1 LKIIRIAWTASKVK
15 LSRNTPCYN
24 FRMSSDSTYNH
35 TDIEPKWRK
44 YWAAHHL
51 HEAHDD
57 DPRPKYY
64 CLDMFPYPSGSGL
77 HVGHWR
83 SYVLPDCWS
92 RYKVLQGFNVLHPM
106 GWDAFGSPAENDA
119 IKKGIHPS
127 IGTRRNVE
135 NFKRQLNEIGAI
147 YDWTREVNTTDPE
160 YYKWTQW
167 IFVQMFKRGLAYKTF
182 MPINWCPSCKTG
194 ISNEDVVNG
203 RCERCGTEVTK
214 REMNQWMLRIT
225 KYADRLLSG
234 LDGLDWPDKVK
245 TMQGNWIG
253 RSDGAEV
260 TFRAVSSAGTEH
272 PLVIFTTRPDTLFGA
287 TYMVMAPEHPLVATL
302 TSKDKR
308 KEVDGYVQRVKNESD
323 LDRTSKPEKTGVFIG
338 AYAINPVNNERIPIW
353 ISDYVLMG
361 YGTGAIMAV
370 PAHDERDYEF
380 AKKFGIEIRE
390 VISTD
395 KGIGTDASIGEGIM
409 VNSGEFTGMPSAQG
423 RKKIVEWMEAK
434 AIGRATV
441 NYKLRDW
448 VFSRQR
454 YWGEP
459 IPIVDCGKCGL
470 VAVDEKDLPVRL
482 PEVERYEPTG
492 TGESPLAAIEEW
504 VHTKCPKCGKDA
516 KRETD
521 TMPQWAGSSWY
532 FLRYT
537 SPHESDALISEA
549 GKKWMPIDLYVGG
562 VEHAVLHLLYSR
574 FFTMF
579 LFDIGVV
586 GFEEPFK
593 RLFNQGMITYIGKSG
608 KAEKMSKSK
617 GNVVTPDDLVRNY
630 GCDSLRMYELFV
642 GPPELDA
649 EWSDKGIEGV
659 HRFLRRTWNW
669 VMMQNGHWSSTPS
682 REILIHRH
690 LLVKN
695 VTERLES
702 FRMNTVVS
710 AFMEF
715 INAMTTMKESPD
727 KETVEALLVLLS
739 PFAPH
744 FAEELWERIGGKP
757 TIFRQKWPKWDEQFT
772 TMDIASVVIQ
782 IDGKMRGSVSVK
794 ADAVE
799 DDVLIAAMKDPGIA
813 RHIAGKQ
820 IRKRVY
826 VKGKILNLVV
836 G

>member
-1 LKIIRIAWTASKVK
+1 
-15 LSRNTPCYN
+15 
-24 FRMSSDSTYNH
+24 
-35 TDIEPKWRK
+35 
-44 YWAAHHL
+44 
-51 HEAHDD
+51 
-57 DPRPKYY
+57 
-64 CLDMFPYPSGSGL
+64 
-77 HVGHWR
+77 
-83 SYVLPDCWS
+83 
-92 RYKVLQGFNVLHPM
+92 M

-135 NFKRQLNEIGAI
+135 NFKRQLNEIGAM

-167 IFVQMFKRGLAYKTF
+167 IFVQMFNRGLAYKTF

-225 KYADRLLSG
+225 KYADRLLDG
-234 LDGLDWPDKVK
+234 LEGLDWPDKVK
-245 TMQGNWIG
+245 AMQSNWIG
-253 RSDGAEV
+253 RSHGAEV

-302 TSKDKR
+302 ASSDKR
-308 KEVDGYVQRVKNESD
+308 KQVDAYIQRVKGESD
-323 LDRTSKPEKTGVFIG
+323 LDRTSKTEKTGVFTG
-338 AYAINPVNNERIPIW
+338 AYAINPVNDERIPIW

-380 AKKFGIEIRE
+380 AKKFGLEIRE

-395 KGIGTDASIGEGIM
+395 KGISTDASIGEGTM
-409 VNSGEFTGMPSAQG
+409 MNSGEFTGLPSAQG

-434 AIGRATV
+434 SIGRATV

-504 VHTKCPKCGKDA
+504 VNTKCPKCGKAA

-549 GKKWMPIDLYVGG
+549 GKKWMPVDLYVGG

-659 HRFLRRTWNW
+659 HRFLRRAWNW
-669 VMMQNGHWSSTPS
+669 VMMHNGHWSSTPS
-682 REILIHRH
+682 REILVHRH

-727 KETVEALLVLLS
+727 KETIEVLLVLLS

-744 FAEELWERIGGKP
+744 FAEELWERIGRQP
-757 TIFRQKWPKWDEQFT
+757 TIFRQHWPKWDEQFT
-772 TMDIASVVIQ
+772 TMSIASVVIQ
-782 IDGKMRGSVSVK
+782 IDGKMRGSVSVNV
-794 ADAVE
+794 DAVE
-799 DDVLIAAMKDPGIA
+799 DDVLIAAMKDPSIA

-820 IRKRVY
+820 VRKRVY

>member
-1 LKIIRIAWTASKVK
+1 
-15 LSRNTPCYN
+15 
-24 FRMSSDSTYNH
+24 MSFDGTYNH
-35 TDIEPKWRK
+35 TDIEPKWRN
-44 YWAAHHL
+44 YWAAQHL

-135 NFKRQLNEIGAI
+135 NFKRQLNEIGAM
-147 YDWTREVNTTDPE
+147 YDWTREVNTTDPD

-225 KYADRLLSG
+225 KYADRLLAG
-234 LDGLDWPDKVK
+234 LEGLDWPDKVK
-245 TMQGNWIG
+245 TMQSNWIG

-260 TFRAVSSAGTEH
+260 TFRAVSNAGTEH

-302 TSKDKR
+302 VSSDQR
-308 KEVDGYVQRVKNESD
+308 REVNAYIQRVKGESD
-323 LDRTSKPEKTGVFIG
+323 LDRTSKTEKTGVFIG
-338 AYAINPVNNERIPIW
+338 AYAINPVNDERIPIW

-380 AKKFGIEIRE
+380 AKKFGLEIRE

-395 KGIGTDASIGEGIM
+395 KGIATDAAIGEGTM
-409 VNSGEFTGMPSAQG
+409 VNSGEFNGMPSVQG
-423 RKKIVEWMEAK
+423 RKKIVERMESK

-441 NYKLRDW
+441 NFKLRDW

-459 IPIVDCGKCGL
+459 IPIVECGKCGL

-482 PEVERYEPTG
+482 PDVERYEPTG
-492 TGESPLAAIEEW
+492 TGESPLAAIAEW
-504 VHTKCPKCGKDA
+504 VNTKCPKCGKA
-516 KRETD
+516 GKRETD

-537 SPHESDALISEA
+537 SPHSSDALISDA
-549 GKKWMPIDLYVGG
+549 GKQWMPIDLYVGG

-642 GPPELDA
+642 GPPDLDA
-649 EWSDKGIEGV
+649 EWNDKGIEGV

-669 VMMQNGHWSSTPS
+669 VMMHNGHWSSTPS
-682 REILIHRH
+682 REILTHRH

-702 FRMNTVVS
+702 FRLNTVVS

-715 INAMTTMKESPD
+715 INAMTIIKESPD
-727 KETVEALLVLLS
+727 KETVEVLLVLMS

-744 FAEELWERIGGKP
+744 FAEELWQRTGGRP

-772 TMDIASVVIQ
+772 TLSTASVVIQ
-782 IDGKMRGSVSVK
+782 IDGKMRGSVSVNV
-794 ADAVE
+794 DAVE
-799 DDVLIAAMKDPGIA
+799 DDVLIAAMKDPSIA

-826 VKGKILNLVV
+826 VKGKILNLVLV
-836 G
+836 

>member
-1 LKIIRIAWTASKVK
+1 
-15 LSRNTPCYN
+15 
-24 FRMSSDSTYNH
+24 MSSDDIYNH
-35 TDIEPKWRK
+35 AGIEPKWRD
-44 YWAAHHL
+44 YWAAQHL
-51 HEAHDD
+51 HEARDD

-92 RYKVLQGFNVLHPM
+92 RYKWLQGFNVLHPM

-135 NFKRQLNEIGAI
+135 NFKRQLGEIGAI
-147 YDWTREVNTTDPE
+147 YDWTREVNTTDPD

-203 RCERCGTEVTK
+203 RCERCGAEVTK

-225 KYADRLLSG
+225 KYADRLLNG
-234 LDGLDWPDKVK
+234 LQALDWPEKVK

-253 RSDGAEV
+253 RSEGAEV
-260 TFRAVSSAGTEH
+260 TFQAVAKDGAEH

-287 TYMVMAPEHPLVATL
+287 TYMVLAPEHPLVSAL
-302 TSKDKR
+302 ASADKR
-308 KEVDGYVQRVKNESD
+308 AEVDAYVQGVKMASD
-323 LDRTSKPEKTGVFIG
+323 LDRTSRAEKTGVFIG
-338 AYAINPVNNERIPIW
+338 AYAINPVNDERIPIW

-380 AKKFGIEIRE
+380 AKKFGLQIRE
-390 VISTD
+390 VVASE
-395 KGIGTDASIGEGIM
+395 KGIEKEASIGEGTM
-409 VNSGEFTGMPSAQG
+409 MNSGEFTGMPSAAG
-423 RKKIVEWMEAK
+423 RKKIVAWMESK
-434 AIGRATV
+434 NIGRATV

-459 IPIVDCGKCGL
+459 IPIVDCTKCGL

-482 PEVERYEPTG
+482 PDVEKYEPTG
-492 TGESPLAAIEEW
+492 TGESPLAAIHEW
-504 VHTKCPKCGKDA
+504 VNTTCPKCGGPG

-537 SPHESDALISEA
+537 SPRASDALISEA
-549 GKKWMPIDLYVGG
+549 GKKWMPVDLYVGG

-593 RLFNQGMITYIGKSG
+593 RLFNQGMITYVGKSG

-617 GNVVTPDDLVRNY
+617 GNVVTPDDLVRDY
-630 GCDSLRMYELFV
+630 GCDALRMYELFV

-659 HRFLRRTWNW
+659 HRFLKRTWNW
-669 VMMQNGHWSSTPS
+669 VMLHNGSWSKTPP
-682 REILIHRH
+682 REILVQRH
-690 LLVKN
+690 LLVKI

-702 FRMNTVVS
+702 FRLNTLVS

-715 INAMTTMKESPD
+715 MNTVTNIKDAPD
-727 KETVEALLVLLS
+727 KETVETLLVLMA

-744 FAEELWERIGGKP
+744 FAEELWQRIGGKP
-757 TIFRQKWPKWDEQFT
+757 TIFHQTWPKWDESFT
-772 TMDIASVVIQ
+772 VSDTADVAIQ
-782 IDGKMRGSVSVK
+782 IGGKTRGTVRVSTD
-794 ADAVE
+794 ATEDAVLE
-799 DDVLIAAMKDPGIA
+799 AAMKDESIA
-813 RHIAGKQ
+813 RHIEGKQ
-820 IRKRVY
+820 IRKRIY
-826 VKGKILNLVV
+826 VKGKILNLVA